1 MATSRTPRLCRSAVF
16 ARSVAARLTTKTYD
30 RLNRTRLG
38 GQCMH
43 RIRFRPQ
50 PRLQLQCANP
60 RTRMTQEDNTYW
72 SCAFDTLGQVTSG
85 SKALADGTAAMDLA
99 FV

>member
-1 MATSRTPRLCRSAVF
+1 
-16 ARSVAARLTTKTYD
+16 
-30 RLNRTRLG
+30 
-38 GQCMH
+38 
-43 RIRFRPQ
+43 
-50 PRLQLQCANP
+50 
-60 RTRMTQEDNTYW
+60 MTQEDNTYW